1 MRPLRTALLTRIG
14 AVIAAAALAVGMTA
28 CAGSGADTS
37 SPTISFGVNSPEL
50 PGSAYYTSVPTALG
64 YWKKEGIDVKVQ
76 PFDGSGAIM
85 TAVATDKILVGA
97 AGSRSNFA
105 AQVNGNA
112 DTTAYYAYIPGN
124 PFYPT
129 VPVNSPIRTL
139 ADLSGKT
146 VGVYSLAG
154 EGERLVTAAMREQG
168 LDPTT
173 VRYVDVGIGG
183 SAAQSLQSGRV
194 DAYMGYDSV
203 NAQIEATGF
212 ALRRITSPMDG
223 YGFSGSVVARPQ
235 NLSDQRDRLVRLAR
249 GIAEGSEFAR
259 ANPECALLVHWT
271 VYPESKA
278 AGVSEQEALRKGL
291 DEMRPRLAQVFPVD
305 GQWGKVTPQTVQ
317 QTIDVAVA
325 GGMIREP
332 VAPDAAFTPEL
343 LNEINSFDRQ
353 AVATQARAC
362 DLGRLLA
369 R

>member
-1 MRPLRTALLTRIG
+1 MRTTLLARTG
-14 AVIAAAALAVGMTA
+14 AVLAAVALAVGPTA
-28 CAGSGADTS
+28 CGGSGSDASASTVV
-37 SPTISFGVNSPEL
+37 FGVNSPEL
-50 PGSAYYTSVPTALG
+50 PGSAYYTSLPTALG
-64 YWKKEGIDVKVQ
+64 YWSREGVDVEVQ

-85 TAVATDKILVGA
+85 TAIATDKILVGA

-139 ADLSGKT
+139 ADLSGRT

-154 EGERLVTAAMREQG
+154 EGERLVTAAMRAQG
-168 LDPTT
+168 LDPST
-173 VRYVDVGIGG
+173 VRYVDIGIGG
-183 SAAQSLQSGRV
+183 SAAQSLRSGRV

-212 ALRRITSPMDG
+212 ALRRIASPMDG

-235 NLSDQRDRLVRLAR
+235 NLREQRDRLVKVAR

-259 ANPECALLVHWT
+259 ANPECALRVHWT

-278 AGVSEQEALRKGL
+278 AGVPEAEALRKGL

-305 GQWGKVTPQTVQ
+305 GQWGKVAPATVQ

-332 VAPDAAFTPEL
+332 VAPDAIFTPEL
-343 LNEINSFDRQ
+343 LAEINDFDRQ
-353 AVATQARAC
+353 AVASAARAC
-362 DLGRLLA
+362 DLGRLLP

>member
-1 MRPLRTALLTRIG
+1 MRTNLLSRTGALL
-14 AVIAAAALAVGMTA
+14 AAAALAFGLTA
-28 CAGSGADTS
+28 CGGSGSDAS
-37 SPTISFGVNSPEL
+37 ASTITFGVNSPEL
-50 PGSAYYTSVPTALG
+50 PGSAYYTSLPTALG
-64 YWKKEGIDVKVQ
+64 YWSREGIDVKVQ

-85 TAVATDKILVGA
+85 TAIATDKILVGA

-129 VPVNSPIRTL
+129 VPVNSPIRSLTDL
-139 ADLSGKT
+139 AGKT

-154 EGERLVTAAMREQG
+154 EGERLVTAAMKAQG
-168 LDPTT
+168 LDPST
-173 VRYVDVGIGG
+173 VRYVDIGIGG
-183 SAAQSLQSGRV
+183 SAAQSLRAGRV

-212 ALRRITSPMDG
+212 KLRRISSPMDA

-235 NLSDQRDRLVRLAR
+235 SLRDQRDRLVKLAR

-259 ANPECALLVHWT
+259 ANPECALRVHWS

-278 AGVSEQEALRKGL
+278 AGVSEAEALRKGL
-291 DEMRPRLAQVFPVD
+291 DEMRPRLEQVFPVE
-305 GQWGKVTPQTVQ
+305 GRWGDVTPQTVQ

-332 VAPDAAFTPEL
+332 VAPDAIFTPDL
-343 LNEINSFDRQ
+343 LAEINAFDRR
-353 AVATQARAC
+353 AIAAEARTC
-362 DLGRLLA
+362 DLDRLLA
-369 R
+369 G